1 MGHSSLEATEPSEAR
16 VWKGEPKSFLGE
28 VNRSEKHGMVFAGL
42 GRMVGLPD
50 ESLTARTYSTT
61 AVQTAS
67 GSPALNLTAHR
78 ASQTIKPHFGRFPRL
93 KAMVRRDPTCPKH
106 PPFERV
112 TRPDSGLIPGLENL
126 RHHSP
131 PARSPHSQKHK
142 PRLQIKP
149 RLELG

>member
-28 VNRSEKHGMVFAGL
+28 VDRSEKHGMVFAGL

-50 ESLTARTYSTT
+50 ESLTARIYSTT

-78 ASQTIKPHFGRFPRL
+78 ASQTIKTSLRTISSTQSNGSPRPHVPQTPTIRKGNQTRLRF
-93 KAMVRRDPTCPKH
+93 DPGARKLATPQ
-106 PPFERV
+106 
-112 TRPDSGLIPGLENL
+112 
-126 RHHSP
+126 
-131 PARSPHSQKHK
+131 PARPLTPLPKTQTAASNQA
-142 PRLQIKP
+142 QT
-149 RLELG
+149 

>member
-16 VWKGEPKSFLGE
+16 VWKGEPKRFLGE
-28 VNRSEKHGMVFAGL
+28 VDRSEKHGMVFAGL

-78 ASQTIKPHFGRFPRL
+78 ASQTIKTSLRTISSTQSNGSPRPHVPQTPTIRKGNQTRLRF
-93 KAMVRRDPTCPKH
+93 DPGARKLATPQPH
-106 PPFERV
+106 PPV
-112 TRPDSGLIPGLENL
+112 HSIPTTTNRGEK
-126 RHHSP
+126 R
-131 PARSPHSQKHK
+131 AQT
-142 PRLQIKP
+142 
-149 RLELG
+149 